1 MSKRFMDFIR
11 ETRDEKATEKALI
24 SRAAMLV
31 VVVVGCLAAMCLTAY
46 AYFTCNITSDANTLQ
61 AAKFQAKVSIQL
73 IENDQVIETIV
84 PQKNGTWTYTASG
97 LQVGKSYT
105 VTVSYDQS
113 NTASTGYVA
122 VMAGGCKDIYHT
134 QQLGADTTAPGGN
147 RPELT
152 FKLMITDGTAVAF
165 EARWGTSAYYPN
177 GTDAEE
183 YIVDGEEIKMVV
195 NNVTQVIADGEE
207 TPSDEVET
215 TPPASE
221 EVTPP
226 TTAAATPNDTEA
238 DAPVEPDTTEPPA
251 TEPPATEPPATEP
264 PATEPPATEPPTT
277 EPPATEPPVTEDEV
291 ADSTGETTE

>member
-46 AYFTCNITSDANTLQ
+46 AYFTCNITSDTNTLQ
-61 AAKFQAKVSIQL
+61 AAKFQANVSV
-73 IENDQVIETIV
+73 EPTDNSNQVTNITV
-84 PQKNGTWTYTASG
+84 DKLDAWTYKVSG

-122 VMAGGCKDIYHT
+122 VMAGGCDKIYHT
-134 QQLGADTTAPGGN
+134 QQLGADATAPGGN

-152 FKLMITDGTAVAF
+152 FKLMITDGTVVTF

-177 GTDAEE
+177 GTGAEE
-183 YIVDGEEIKMVV
+183 YIADDDEIKMVV

-238 DAPVEPDTTEPPA
+238 DAPVEPDTTEPP
-251 TEPPATEPPATEP
+251 TSEPPATEPPATEP
-264 PATEPPATEPPTT
+264 LTT
-277 EPPATEPPVTEDEV
+277 EPPSTEPPVTEDEV
-291 ADSTGETTE
+291 TASTGEETQ

>member
-46 AYFTCNITSDANTLQ
+46 AYFTCNITSDTNTLQ
-61 AAKFQAKVSIQL
+61 AAKFQANVSV
-73 IENDQVIETIV
+73 EPTDNSNQVTNITV
-84 PQKNGTWTYTASG
+84 DKLDAWTYKVSG

-122 VMAGGCKDIYHT
+122 VMATGCSNLYYHT
-134 QQLGADTTAPGGN
+134 QQINAVTTVAGEDNGVTF
-147 RPELT
+147 EL
-152 FKLMITDGTAVAF
+152 MVTDKTTVTF
-165 EARWGTSAYYPN
+165 EARWGTSAFYP
-177 GTDAEE
+177 E
-183 YIVDGEEIKMVV
+183 YKEYGINPEQYILSGEKIKMVI

-251 TEPPATEPPATEP
+251 TEPPT
-264 PATEPPATEPPTT
+264 TEPPATEPPTT
-277 EPPATEPPVTEDEV
+277 EPPVTEDEV
-291 ADSTGETTE
+291 TASTGEETQ

>member
-1 MSKRFMDFIR
+1 MSKRFMDFIC

-46 AYFTCNITSDANTLQ
+46 AYFTCNITSDTNTLQ

-84 PQKNGTWTYTASG
+84 PVKTGTWTYTASG

-122 VMAGGCKDIYHT
+122 VMATGCSNLYYHT
-134 QQLGADTTAPGGN
+134 QQINAVTTVAGEDN
-147 RPELT
+147 EVTFELMVT
-152 FKLMITDGTAVAF
+152 DITTVTF
-165 EARWGTSAYYPN
+165 EARWGTSAFYPEYKEN
-177 GTDAEE
+177 GINPEQ
-183 YIVDGEEIKMVV
+183 YILSGEKIKMVI
-195 NNVTQVIADGEE
+195 NGVTQVIADGEE

-251 TEPPATEPPATEP
+251 SEPPT
-264 PATEPPATEPPTT
+264 TEPPTT

-291 ADSTGETTE
+291 TASTGETTE

>member
-46 AYFTCNITSDANTLQ
+46 AYFTCNITSDTNTLQ

-84 PQKNGTWTYTASG
+84 PQKTGTWTYTAYD

-122 VMAGGCKDIYHT
+122 VMATGCKDIYHT
-134 QQLGADTTAPGGN
+134 QQLGADTTAPGGD

-152 FKLMITDGTAVAF
+152 FKLMITDGTAVTF

-183 YIVDGEEIKMVV
+183 YIADDDEIKMVV
-195 NNVTQVIADGEE
+195 NNVTQVQTE
-207 TPSDEVET
+207 
-215 TPPASE
+215 PPATE
-221 EVTPP
+221 PP
-226 TTAAATPNDTEA
+226 ATEPPATEPPA
-238 DAPVEPDTTEPPA
+238 TEPPA

-277 EPPATEPPVTEDEV
+277 EPPTTESSATEPPVTEDEV
-291 ADSTGETTE
+291 AESTGEETQ

>member
-46 AYFTCNITSDANTLQ
+46 AYFTCNITSDTNTLQ

-73 IENDQVIETIV
+73 LDANDQVIETIV
-84 PQKNGTWTYTASG
+84 PQKTGTWTYTASG

-152 FKLMITDGTAVAF
+152 FKLMITDGTAVTF

-183 YIVDGEEIKMVV
+183 YIVDGEEIKVVV
-195 NNVTQVIADGEE
+195 NNVTQVQ
-207 TPSDEVET
+207 
-215 TPPASE
+215 
-221 EVTPP
+221 
-226 TTAAATPNDTEA
+226 
-238 DAPVEPDTTEPPA
+238 

-277 EPPATEPPVTEDEV
+277 EPPTTEPPTTEPPATEPPVTEDEV
-291 ADSTGETTE
+291 AESTGEETQ

>member
-46 AYFTCNITSDANTLQ
+46 AYFTCNITSDTNTLQ

-84 PQKNGTWTYTASG
+84 PVKTGTWTYTASG

-122 VMAGGCKDIYHT
+122 VMATGCKDIYHT
-134 QQLGADTTAPGGN
+134 QQLGADTTAPGGD

-152 FKLMITDGTAVAF
+152 FKLMITDGTAVTF

-183 YIVDGEEIKMVV
+183 YIVNGEEIKMVV
-195 NNVTQVIADGEE
+195 NNVTQVQ
-207 TPSDEVET
+207 
-215 TPPASE
+215 
-221 EVTPP
+221 
-226 TTAAATPNDTEA
+226 
-238 DAPVEPDTTEPPA
+238 TEPPA
-251 TEPPATEPPATEP
+251 TEPPATEPPA
-264 PATEPPATEPPTT
+264 
-277 EPPATEPPVTEDEV
+277 
-291 ADSTGETTE
+291 ETRGLTLTR